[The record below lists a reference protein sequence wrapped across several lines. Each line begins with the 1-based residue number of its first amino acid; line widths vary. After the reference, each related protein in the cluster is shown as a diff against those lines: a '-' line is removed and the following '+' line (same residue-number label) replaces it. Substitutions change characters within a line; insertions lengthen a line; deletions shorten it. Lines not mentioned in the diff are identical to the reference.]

1 MTEDYG
7 ANSDV
12 DIAFLACSPLSGVE
26 KWELYKSLV
35 LLHRKSEIDLIDL
48 QTAEPVLRYVIATE
62 GTVLFEREEGLFERY
77 ALFYV
82 KQFHEFRPILQ
93 QQMKKLSKDIKEWDG
108 RGK

>member
-1 MTEDYG
+1 M
-7 ANSDV
+7 
-12 DIAFLACSPLSGVE
+12 E

-93 QQMKKLSKDIKEWDG
+93 QQMKKTIKGYKGVG
-108 RGK
+108 RPWQIMC